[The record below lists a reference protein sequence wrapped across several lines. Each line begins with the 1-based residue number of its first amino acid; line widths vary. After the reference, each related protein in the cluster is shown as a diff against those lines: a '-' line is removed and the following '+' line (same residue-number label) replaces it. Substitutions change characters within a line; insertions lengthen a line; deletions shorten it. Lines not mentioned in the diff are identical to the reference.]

1 MKKWYLLFI
10 VISIALL
17 LGFGVF
23 RWQSLSTATDTTLRD
38 KKQIIVSISPGDG
51 VTMIDKNRNNPNFVI
66 LDVRTPR
73 EYGPEH
79 ISGALNVD
87 YSSYSFRTNLD
98 QLDKTKTYLIYCR
111 SGRRSGLALDVMR
124 ELGFSE
130 VYNIGGGILAW
141 KSNGLGHLN

>member
-51 VTMIDKNRNNPNFVI
+51 VTMIDKNRK
-66 LDVRTPR
+66 
-73 EYGPEH
+73 E
-79 ISGALNVD
+79 
-87 YSSYSFRTNLD
+87 
-98 QLDKTKTYLIYCR
+98 LIQ
-111 SGRRSGLALDVMR
+111 
-124 ELGFSE
+124 
-130 VYNIGGGILAW
+130 
-141 KSNGLGHLN
+141 